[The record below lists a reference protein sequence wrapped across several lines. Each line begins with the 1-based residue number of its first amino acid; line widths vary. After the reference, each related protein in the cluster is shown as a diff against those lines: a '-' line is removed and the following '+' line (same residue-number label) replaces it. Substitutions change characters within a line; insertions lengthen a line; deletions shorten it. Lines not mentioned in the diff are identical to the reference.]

1 MGITVHDARY
11 TIQSGMKDSN
21 LKKPSRPRRRALGVA
36 TAIISVMI
44 TLLALEV
51 VARIL
56 MPGAR
61 ALENIVT
68 QNSGGDSR
76 AYSLKPGARV
86 EFRGLVK
93 RLDKPVV
100 WQINAQGIRSDRPV
114 PPKSNKFRIATFGD
128 SETFGWSMSLALTF
142 QKRMEQIDENV
153 EVINLGIPGY
163 NAENIADHMEEVLAD
178 LDADYVIY
186 VAHKNDIHPSLTFSP
201 ILAKSYLLIGLR
213 YAYFSLQLSKLSKQT
228 GHRYSPESLKYFA
241 NQVDRMIEISRAEN
255 VPLLVSYLSKRI
267 SKAFPLLKEHDFQ
280 TLKKTGDTGP
290 YKRSFRVG
298 ALSIEHGWKKFP
310 RIGGHMGQAG
320 HRETAEKFCLEIS
333 AGRKHSCV
341 PPHWRPARDP

>member
-11 TIQSGMKDSN
+11 RIQSGMKDSE
-21 LKKPSRPRRRALGVA
+21 LKKPSRPRRRALGAA
-36 TAIISVMI
+36 TAIISVTI

-61 ALENIVT
+61 DLENIVT

-76 AYSLKPGARV
+76 AYTLKPGARV
-86 EFRGLVK
+86 EFGGLVK

-142 QKRMEQIDENV
+142 QRRMEQIDENV

-163 NAENIADHMEEVLAD
+163 NAENVADHMAEVLAD

-241 NQVDRMIEISRAEN
+241 NQVDRMIDISRGQN

-267 SKAFPLLKEHDFQ
+267 PKAFPLLKEHDFQ
-280 TLKKTGDTGP
+280 TLKKTSDTSP
-290 YKRSFRVG
+290 YKRGFRVG
-298 ALSIEHGWKKFP
+298 ALNIEHGWKKFP

>member
-1 MGITVHDARY
+1 
-11 TIQSGMKDSN
+11 MKDSD
-21 LKKPSRPRRRALGVA
+21 LKKPSRPRRRALGAA

-56 MPGAR
+56 LPGAR
-61 ALENIVT
+61 NLENIVT
-68 QNSGGDSR
+68 QNSGSDSR

-86 EFRGLVK
+86 DFRGLVK

-100 WQINAQGIRSDRPV
+100 WQINAQGIRSDRLV
-114 PPKSNKFRIATFGD
+114 PPKSMKFRIATFGD
-128 SETFGWSMSLALTF
+128 SETFGWSMPLASTF
-142 QKRMEQIDENV
+142 QRRMEQIDENV

-163 NAENIADHMEEVLAD
+163 NAENIADYMAEVLAD

-186 VAHKNDIHPSLTFSP
+186 VAHKNDIHPPLTYSP

-228 GHRYSPESLKYFA
+228 GHRYSQESMKYFA
-241 NQVDRMIEISRAEN
+241 NQVDRMIRISRAEN
-255 VPLLVSYLSKRI
+255 VPLLISYLSTRI
-267 SKAFPLLKEHDFQ
+267 SKAFPLLKEHDLQ
-280 TLKKTGDTGP
+280 TFKKTGVTGH
-290 YKRSFRVG
+290 YKRIFGVG
-298 ALSIEHGWKKFP
+298 SLNIEHGWKKFP

-320 HRETAEKFCLEIS
+320 HQETAEIFCLEIS

-341 PPHWRPARDP
+341 PPYWRPARDQ